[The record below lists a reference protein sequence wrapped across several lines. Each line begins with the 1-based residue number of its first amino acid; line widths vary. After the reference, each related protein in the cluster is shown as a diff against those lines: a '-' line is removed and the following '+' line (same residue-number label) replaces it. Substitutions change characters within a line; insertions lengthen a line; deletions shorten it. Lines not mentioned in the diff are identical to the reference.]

1 MAASVLLPPRLPDLV
16 LSSRNLKSSPVLT
29 KETASM
35 LYEFLFD
42 FFDSIPT
49 WSFFLYF
56 LLLYL
61 CLHLVVYQV
70 LLLSSKFSHSDYGR
84 RSYILCAVVEA
95 GLLAFIR

>member
-1 MAASVLLPPRLPDLV
+1 
-16 LSSRNLKSSPVLT
+16 
-29 KETASM
+29 M

-61 CLHLVVYQV
+61 CLHLVVYQL
-70 LLLSSKFSHSDYGR
+70 LLLSPKFSQSDHSR

>member
-1 MAASVLLPPRLPDLV
+1 
-16 LSSRNLKSSPVLT
+16 
-29 KETASM
+29 M

-49 WSFFLYF
+49 RSFFLYF
-56 LLLYL
+56 LLFYL
-61 CLHLVVYQV
+61 CLHLVAYQV
-70 LLLSSKFSHSDYGR
+70 LLLSSKFSQSDYSR

>member
-1 MAASVLLPPRLPDLV
+1 
-16 LSSRNLKSSPVLT
+16 
-29 KETASM
+29 M
-35 LYEFLFD
+35 LYEFLFS

-49 WSFFLYF
+49 WSFFMYF

-61 CLHLVVYQV
+61 CLHLVIYQV
-70 LLLSSKFSHSDYGR
+70 LLLSSKFSHSDYDR